1 MSHIDNNTATTN
13 PIYTYKA
20 NWCFCLTLQSTHVH
34 TFKRRCKFWQNY
46 KLASQGI
53 ICSDTDLIVIY
64 IFSQSSTQNHS
75 AASNIVKP
83 LLEFSLASI
92 FISLLCFINYH
103 ILTEK
108 KQENK
113 INTELQESW
122 LIIQWWIRN
131 FKNDYQKLLIF
142 FFHFLGVTFSD
153 YAFWRSLNKVRN
165 TWTRFWMLMN
175 SWNAFTLLFTQMTQS
190 QEQSLSGIVNNW

>member
-1 MSHIDNNTATTN
+1 MSHIDNVTATTN

-34 TFKRRCKFWQNY
+34 MFKRRCKFWQNY

-83 LLEFSLASI
+83 LLEFSLVST
-92 FISLLCFINYH
+92 FISLLCFINYQ

-108 KQENK
+108 KTGKQNKHRATGVLIDYSMMNQKFQEWLSK
-113 INTELQESW
+113 VIN
-122 LIIQWWIRN
+122 
-131 FKNDYQKLLIF
+131 FCFFIF
-142 FFHFLGVTFSD
+142 
-153 YAFWRSLNKVRN
+153 
-165 TWTRFWMLMN
+165 
-175 SWNAFTLLFTQMTQS
+175 
-190 QEQSLSGIVNNW
+190 

>member
-1 MSHIDNNTATTN
+1 MSHIDNVTATTN

-34 TFKRRCKFWQNY
+34 TFQRQCKFWQNY

-83 LLEFSLASI
+83 LLEFSLVST
-92 FISLLCFINYH
+92 FISLLCFINYQ

-108 KQENK
+108 NQENK

-142 FFHFLGVTFSD
+142 VFSYFRSNFLRLCILKVTQQSEKHLD
-153 YAFWRSLNKVRN
+153 KILNVDEFLKRIYSVIYSNDPVARAITVRYCK
-165 TWTRFWMLMN
+165 
-175 SWNAFTLLFTQMTQS
+175 
-190 QEQSLSGIVNNW
+190 